1 MAFINKNIPEM
12 LEIFHVIIYA
22 TDSGEGNSVYI
33 LSLDRGRIAS
43 GIKDSVCLQLCEV
56 LFQDFLVRLEHQ
68 QRFIQPCCYV
78 SYDEAFPG
86 TGRQYHKIIS
96 TVFQFVV

>member
-1 MAFINKNIPEM
+1 M

-22 TDSGEGNSVYI
+22 TDSSKSNPVYI

-68 QRFIQPCCYV
+68 QRFIKSRCNI
-78 SYDEAFPG
+78 SYNN
-86 TGRQYHKIIS
+86 
-96 TVFQFVV
+96 